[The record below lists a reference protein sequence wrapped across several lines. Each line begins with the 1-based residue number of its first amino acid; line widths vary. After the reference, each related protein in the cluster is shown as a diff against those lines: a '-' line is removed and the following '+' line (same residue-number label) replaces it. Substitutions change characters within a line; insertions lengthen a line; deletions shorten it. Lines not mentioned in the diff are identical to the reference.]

1 MQSVVNLIKK
11 LNRDEDGA
19 ALLEYTV
26 LPAILLIAVI
36 LIIGAVGGWISTKWS
51 TLNSAV
57 NKL

>member
-26 LPAILLIAVI
+26 LLAILLIAVI